1 MMRIA
6 QVEDDVAVAEL
17 VRYNLLK
24 DGYLVDVHKDGESL
38 LSALDAHPAPPI
50 DLFLLDVMLPG
61 IDGFAVLERI
71 RKNALTSSTPVLMLT
86 ARRAESDRVR
96 GLESGADDYLVKP
109 FGITELLARVH
120 ALLRRKSA
128 WVSISQE
135 MVPSPPYEVSG
146 ARNNVI
152 RGSGDVEIDD
162 ARCRAYRN
170 RREVYLT
177 HREYELL
184 LYLVRNRGIAVSR
197 SELLQRVWGHEQDC
211 ETRTIDVHVRQ
222 LRLKLEDSDPTGP
235 LIETVRGRGY
245 RYRES

>member
-6 QVEDDVAVAEL
+6 QVEDDAAVAEL
-17 VRYNLLK
+17 VRYNLMK
-24 DGYLVDVHKDGESL
+24 DGFRVDVHTDGESL
-38 LSALDAHPAPPI
+38 LSALDAHPEPPI

-71 RKNALTSSTPVLMLT
+71 RMNALTSCTPVLMLT
-86 ARRAESDRVR
+86 ARRTESDRVR

-120 ALLRRKSA
+120 ALLRRKASSMTIPPA
-128 WVSISQE
+128 MI
-135 MVPSPPYEVSG
+135 PSPPCEAG
-146 ARNNVI
+146 AARNGVI
-152 RGSGDVEIDD
+152 RGCGDVEIDD
-162 ARCRAYRN
+162 DRCRAFRN

-184 LYLVRNRGIAVSR
+184 LYLIRNRGIAVTR
-197 SELLQRVWGHEQDC
+197 SELLQRVWGHDEDC
-211 ETRTIDVHVRQ
+211 ETRTVDVHVRQ
-222 LRLKLEDSDPTGP
+222 LRLKLEDTDPSGP

-245 RYRES
+245 RYRDS